1 MEGRGE
7 GGVDNGSPFLFPTTG
22 LSRAGSEG
30 EEEQFMEGLL
40 KTTNR
45 ISWFLNVI
53 AGVSLTFLMLLTIAD
68 VILRGFKRPVVGT
81 YELVAFA
88 GAVVIG
94 FSMPMTSWLRG
105 HIFVDFFILKFSQRV
120 RNIFNI
126 ASRGVVIILFFLIGW
141 NLIKY
146 GMDLQKSGE
155 VSLTLQ
161 MPFYP
166 VAYGIGVCCFVQCLV
181 MVCDIVKIS
190 GGKFDE

>member
-1 MEGRGE
+1 MKEKGEGRGK
-7 GGVDNGSPFLFPTTG
+7 VNYPSSF

-45 ISWFLNVI
+45 ISRFLNII

-68 VILRGFKRPVVGT
+68 VILRGFRRPVVGT

-94 FSMPMTSWLRG
+94 FSMPLTSWLRG

-161 MPFYP
+161 VPFYP
-166 VAYGIGVCCFVQCLV
+166 VAYGIGICCFIQCLV

-190 GGKFDE
+190 GGKYDE

>member
-1 MEGRGE
+1 MKG
-7 GGVDNGSPFLFPTTG
+7 FLNKIQG
-22 LSRAGSEG
+22 LSR
-30 EEEQFMEGLL
+30 
-40 KTTNR
+40 
-45 ISWFLNVI
+45 FLNII
-53 AGVSLTFLMLLTIAD
+53 AGISLTFLMILTVMD
-68 VILRGFKRPVVGT
+68 VILRILKRPIVGT

-94 FSMPMTSWLRG
+94 FAVPLTSWVRG
-105 HIFVDFFILKFSQRV
+105 HVFVDFFVLKFSKTG

-126 ASRGVVIILFFLIGW
+126 TTRCLVVILFFLIGW

-166 VAYGIGVCCFVQCLV
+166 VAYGVAVCCFVQCLV
-181 MVCDIVKIS
+181 MICDIVKIF
-190 GGKFDE
+190 GGEYE